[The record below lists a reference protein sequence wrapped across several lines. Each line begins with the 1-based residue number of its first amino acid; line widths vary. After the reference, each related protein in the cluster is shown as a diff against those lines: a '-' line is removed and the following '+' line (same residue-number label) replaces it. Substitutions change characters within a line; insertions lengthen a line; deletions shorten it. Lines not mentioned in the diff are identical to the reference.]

1 MSKRVLLITKWY
13 YPSNVVGAHRP
24 AKFAKYLPR
33 FGWTPVVLTVKWTPE
48 NSEGMYDPGLAAK
61 PDLCETVRVTYTVP
75 RRRTPRRVLWRLT
88 QEIWPYL
95 APFDLARNLLEAAEQ
110 LVSRQ
115 RFDAL
120 WSSYSAG
127 VAHYVAACLS
137 RRHGIP
143 WVADFRDLSDQAF
156 ENWKTRRAVKAETRV
171 CASAKVLTATCQ
183 PQVDKLSL
191 RHAAPAYVIPNGF
204 DPEDYADAQVTAS
217 DKFTIGYFGIFY
229 TYRDPRPLFAAL
241 DLLESRGAI
250 DPADVRVRF
259 YVGVETGFVR
269 DRLKGF
275 RCGRLVECIPRVPV
289 QEMYRLQQESVIL
302 LNLKSPEA
310 GGSVPSKLFDYMASR
325 RPILNVPGDGGV
337 VDAILEETR
346 AGVTARDPEAIAR
359 ALETWYGEWKRT
371 RWVACPGIPQKVAL
385 YSREAQA
392 KRLAEVLDSISG
404 S

>member
-1 MSKRVLLITKWY
+1 MSRKALLISEGY
-13 YPSNVVGAHRP
+13 YPGNFPGANRA
-24 AKFAKYLPR
+24 AKLAKYLPQS
-33 FGWTPVVLTVKWTPE
+33 GWTPVVLCAAWTPE
-48 NSEGMYDPGLAAK
+48 NAGECYDPHLAAQ
-61 PDLCETVRVTYTVP
+61 PDVCRTVRVPYPSYPATKIG
-75 RRRTPRRVLWRLT
+75 RGLWIAARLLF
-88 QEIWPYL
+88 PYR
-95 APFDLARNLLEAAEQ
+95 APFSFTRGMLAEA
-110 LVSRQ
+110 Q
-115 RFDAL
+115 RLIEGDEFEVV
-120 WSSYSAG
+120 WSSYPYG
-127 VAHYVAACLS
+127 VNHYVAS
-137 RRHGIP
+137 QVVRRCGIP
-143 WVADFRDLSDQAF
+143 WVADFRDLPDQAF

-171 CASAKVLTATCQ
+171 CAAAKVLTATCQ

-204 DPEDYADAQVTAS
+204 DPEDYSDAQVTAS
-217 DKFTIGYFGIFY
+217 DKFTIGYFGILY

-259 YVGVETGFVR
+259 YVGAETGIIR
-269 DRLKGF
+269 DRLEGF
-275 RCGRLVECIPRVPV
+275 RCGRLVECMPRVPV
-289 QEMYRLQQESVIL
+289 QEMCRLQQESVVL

-325 RPILNVPGDGGV
+325 RPILNVPGDRDV

-346 AGVTARDPEAIAR
+346 AGVTAGDPEAIAR

-371 RWVACPGIPQKVAL
+371 RWVACPGIPEKVAR
-385 YSREAQA
+385 YSRQVQA